1 MAYSRNPT
9 QAFKPESETS
19 RVRALSK
26 STVQVSY
33 LTQENT
39 QTKNRLTSFITLPL
53 IFAVLF
59 FTGNANA
66 SAVDDLNKRGQGEM
80 SYLFWTLY
88 SAEFYATPT
97 NSDRALKLEYYR
109 AIDSKDLVD
118 ATKEQWTKLGY
129 SNNNIQRWLQPLY
142 EMWPNVEAGSTLTIR
157 VTEDNISRF
166 YFDEQPIGTI
176 QDKQFGEAFLAI
188 WLSENTSEPGLRKQ
202 LLGLNK

>member
-33 LTQENT
+33 LTQEST
-39 QTKNRLTSFITLPL
+39 QTKNRLVSFITLSL
-53 IFAVLF
+53 IFSVLF

-118 ATKEQWTKLGY
+118 ATKEQWNKLGY

-188 WLSENTSEPGLRKQ
+188 WLSENTSEPDLRKQ

>member
-33 LTQENT
+33 LTQEST
-39 QTKNRLTSFITLPL
+39 QTKNRLVSFITLSL
-53 IFAVLF
+53 IFSVLF

-66 SAVDDLNKRGQGEM
+66 SAVDDLDKRGQGEM

-118 ATKEQWTKLGY
+118 ATKEQWNKLGY

-157 VTEDNISRF
+157 VTEDNVSRF
-166 YFDEQPIGTI
+166 YFDEQPIGII
-176 QDKQFGEAFLAI
+176 QDKQFGDAFLAI

>member
-33 LTQENT
+33 LTQEST
-39 QTKNRLTSFITLPL
+39 QTKNRLVSFITLSL
-53 IFAVLF
+53 IFSVLF

-118 ATKEQWTKLGY
+118 ATKEQWNKLGY

>member
-9 QAFKPESETS
+9 QAFKPESDNS
-19 RVRALSK
+19 RARTPS
-26 STVQVSY
+26 
-33 LTQENT
+33 NDRT
-39 QTKNRLTSFITLPL
+39 QTSFRTLASKQRTTKLFSFITLSL
-53 IFAVLF
+53 IFAALL
-59 FTGNANA
+59 FTGNAKA
-66 SAVDDLNKRGQGEM
+66 SVVDDLNKRGQGEM
-80 SYLFWTLY
+80 SYLFWKLY

-118 ATKEQWTKLGY
+118 ATKEQWNKLGY

>member
-118 ATKEQWTKLGY
+118 ATKEQWNKLGY

>member
-9 QAFKPESETS
+9 QTFKSE
-19 RVRALSK
+19 RGIVRTHQQAK
-26 STVQVSY
+26 
-33 LTQENT
+33 NT
-39 QTKNRLTSFITLPL
+39 LLSFITLSL
-53 IFAVLF
+53 IFSVLF

-80 SYLFWTLY
+80 SYLFWKLY

-118 ATKEQWTKLGY
+118 ATKEQWNKLGY

-188 WLSENTSEPGLRKQ
+188 WLSENTSEPDLRKQ

>member
-33 LTQENT
+33 LTQEST
-39 QTKNRLTSFITLPL
+39 QTKNRLVSFITLSL
-53 IFAVLF
+53 IFSVLF

-66 SAVDDLNKRGQGEM
+66 SAVDDLDKRGQGEM

-118 ATKEQWTKLGY
+118 ATKEQWNKLGY

-166 YFDEQPIGTI
+166 YFDEKPIGTI

>member
-9 QAFKPESETS
+9 QAFIPENETS

-26 STVQVSY
+26 STVQSSY
-33 LTQENT
+33 LNQEST
-39 QTKNRLTSFITLPL
+39 QTTNRLVSFITLPL

-80 SYLFWTLY
+80 SYLFWKLY

-118 ATKEQWTKLGY
+118 ATKEQWNKLGY